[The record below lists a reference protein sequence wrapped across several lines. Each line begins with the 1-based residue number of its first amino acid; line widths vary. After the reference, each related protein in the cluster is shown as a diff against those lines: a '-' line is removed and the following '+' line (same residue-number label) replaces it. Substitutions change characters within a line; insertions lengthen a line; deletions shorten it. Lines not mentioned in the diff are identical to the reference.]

1 MSYQKIAIQ
10 NTATLMRKNHLSQ
23 NQLAKA
29 MGVSK
34 STFSLFMNNKTKPR
48 IDFFEK
54 LSIALNVSLDQL
66 FDCNNLDTLAFN
78 EYISS
83 FSESSEE
90 KHSVFLKLTQKQIKK
105 LQKALLIH

>member
-10 NTATLMRKNHLSQ
+10 NTETLLRKKNLSQ

-54 LSIALNVSLDQL
+54 LSIALNVSLDQI
-66 FDCNNLDTLAFN
+66 FDCKNLDTLAFN

-83 FSESSEE
+83 LSEASEE
-90 KHSVFLKLTQKQIKK
+90 RNKIILELTPKQVEK
-105 LQKALLIH
+105 LQKALRIR